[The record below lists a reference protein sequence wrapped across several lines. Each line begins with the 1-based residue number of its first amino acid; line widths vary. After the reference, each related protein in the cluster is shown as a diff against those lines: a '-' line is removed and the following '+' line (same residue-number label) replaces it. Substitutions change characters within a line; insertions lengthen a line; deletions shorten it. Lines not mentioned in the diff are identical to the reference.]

1 MARKH
6 NTDSDPVVSA
16 GAAAAPA
23 RQKSPAKSRVKYSTA
38 QTASATP
45 ETTTLQ
51 TATPVSEPAAPQ
63 IAAATAHEPTSDEI
77 ARLAYTYWEARGYR
91 GGSSEE
97 DWLRAER
104 ELRARANASL
114 V

>member
-6 NTDSDPVVSA
+6 NIDSDPVVSA

-23 RQKSPAKSRVKYSTA
+23 RRKSPAKARLKYSA
-38 QTASATP
+38 PQTETATP
-45 ETTTLQ
+45 ETATPL
-51 TATPVSEPAAPQ
+51 TATSESDPAAPQ
-63 IAAATAHEPTSDEI
+63 IAAAVSHEPASDEI
-77 ARLAYTYWEARGYR
+77 AHLAYTYWEARGYQ
-91 GGSSEE
+91 GGSPQE

-104 ELRARANASL
+104 ELRARANAPL